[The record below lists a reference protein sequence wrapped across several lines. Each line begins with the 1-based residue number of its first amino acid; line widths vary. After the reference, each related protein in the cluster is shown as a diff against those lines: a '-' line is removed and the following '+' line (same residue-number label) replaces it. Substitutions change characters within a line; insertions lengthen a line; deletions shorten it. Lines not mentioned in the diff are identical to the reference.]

1 MSVSLV
7 KNDNDAKLGETLSS
21 VRTVMCQQHG
31 QMVAT
36 TYIASVEQSG
46 RGRTEK
52 AAMILRSA
60 TAKKAAVT
68 AAMAR
73 MKRQY
78 SPARQL
84 NSWR

>member
-1 MSVSLV
+1 MWVSLV
-7 KNDNDAKLGETLSS
+7 KNDNDAKLDETFSS
-21 VRTVMCQQHG
+21 VRIVRCQQHG

-52 AAMILRSA
+52 AAMVLRSA
-60 TAKKAAVT
+60 TAKTAAVT

-73 MKRQY
+73 MKRQF
-78 SPARQL
+78 SAARQL
-84 NSWR
+84 NLWR